1 MDPCL
6 KKGATRAV
14 FQLSGKCPTDRDQ
27 LNSCIREGGK
37 ISIPVF
43 KKKLEIISVPNP
55 FDAFTFEK
63 AFKTFSLLSGE
74 NENELETILSPK
86 SPLRRGFFVAG
97 ILSLRSFPMLQKSD
111 SWFPLY
117 LAD

>member
-1 MDPCL
+1 M
-6 KKGATRAV
+6 GATHAV

-27 LNSCIREGGK
+27 LNSCVREGAK

-43 KKKLEIISVPNP
+43 KNKLEIISVPSP
-55 FDAFTFEK
+55 LDVFTFEE

-74 NENELETILSPK
+74 NESKLETILSPK

-97 ILSLRSFPMLQKSD
+97 IL
-111 SWFPLY
+111 
-117 LAD
+117 